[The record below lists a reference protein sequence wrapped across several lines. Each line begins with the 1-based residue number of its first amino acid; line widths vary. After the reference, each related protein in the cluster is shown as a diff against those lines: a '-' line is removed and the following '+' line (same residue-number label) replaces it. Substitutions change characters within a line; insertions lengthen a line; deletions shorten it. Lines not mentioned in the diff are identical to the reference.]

1 MKQWLPVPIGIIE
14 TVDNERRLS
23 KAPASTL
30 DGFAFAYLKAQR
42 GAPLTQRQLASWA
55 GWSKRKATEVLNAVQ
70 EAKNAWAD
78 QKRTKNGPAVRT
90 KNGPPKPNDTNNLQ
104 QSLDQE
110 RTRNGPDPIQKCTDR
125 ARAYSLQLDPQLHN
139 YNYVGITS
147 DHTPP
152 EPEQKKPKKTRKR
165 GQNIGT
171 EATRALWSQLNER
184 RKQRKKGSR
193 ALKLTPEINR
203 ALREALT
210 YATAAE
216 VLHAYEWFTTA
227 SGARWWQDH
236 DCDLST
242 FCRKKHLGQF
252 INNAAEWTPETDHQ
266 TNRAPDILDLDASQ
280 FDENGNVIHL
290 NNRGNNGN

>member
-30 DGFAFAYLKAQR
+30 DGFAYAWMKAQR
-42 GAPLTQRQLASWA
+42 SAPLTQRQLAAWA

-70 EAKNAWAD
+70 EAENDWAD
-78 QKRTKNGPAVRT
+78 QKRTKNAPAAST
-90 KNGPPKPNDTNNLQ
+90 KNGPPKPSNLN
-104 QSLDQE
+104 SLPQKMDQE
-110 RTRNGPDPIQKCTDR
+110 RTRNGPETDQERTDR
-125 ARAYSLQLDPQLHN
+125 ARPSLHN
-139 YNYVGITS
+139 NNTITDITYVGITS
-147 DHTPP
+147 DHTPE

-171 EATRALWSQLNER
+171 EATRALWLELNER

-210 YATAAE
+210 YATDTE
-216 VLHAYEWFTTA
+216 VLHAYEWFTKAT
-227 SGARWWQDH
+227 GARWWQDH

-266 TNRAPDILDLDASQ
+266 TNSGPDILDLDESQ
-280 FDENGNVIHL
+280 FDENGNVIHFS
-290 NNRGNNGN
+290 NRG